1 MYLFE
6 KPLIRGTLL
15 KRKSQ
20 FTALIDIGGE
30 ELIAHIPTTNRIGDV
45 ENKNLPCLL
54 SYHDDPKRKLKYDI
68 EAVLLS
74 DDENWIGINQ
84 ILSNRLVEFF
94 FQRARTGRDRFGFR
108 QRSARGESG
117 HFQAGFQS
125 WRYVFGSKD
134 SSDYDQ
140 CKIREGHKDA
150 STQAV
155 FINRQDG

>member
-20 FTALIDIGGE
+20 FTALIGIDGE

-84 ILSNRLVEFF
+84 ILSDRLRIMRMQFSC
-94 FQRARTGRDRFGFR
+94 R
-108 QRSARGESG
+108 
-117 HFQAGFQS
+117 
-125 WRYVFGSKD
+125 
-134 SSDYDQ
+134 
-140 CKIREGHKDA
+140 CI
-150 STQAV
+150 STAWNKTKGNLQNV
-155 FINRQDG
+155 I

>member
-20 FTALIDIGGE
+20 FTALIDIDGE

-74 DDENWIGINQ
+74 DDENWIGIHHN
-84 ILSNRLVEFF
+84 ILSVG
-94 FQRARTGRDRFGFR
+94 GR
-108 QRSARGESG
+108 
-117 HFQAGFQS
+117 QS
-125 WRYVFGSKD
+125 LP
-134 SSDYDQ
+134 
-140 CKIREGHKDA
+140 
-150 STQAV
+150 
-155 FINRQDG
+155 